1 MKQVSSTTDYSILRQ
16 IQIHHS
22 HTQPKESD
30 ITLGRTTSYE
40 SSQFCRN
47 FNIMAFRRASTK
59 EDINSAMQGKNQ
71 AYAQETIAISNL
83 NFIKQSQF
91 HLHLS
96 PSSQIEMNQLQTKV
110 WKSLQKQMLQKVYSI
125 DIIVLLQN
133 QNEYEFKFDISKL
146 SCFLM
151 VKELSNLIS
160 QAYWDR
166 INKTNQKRKFLHPY
180 LSILVGRVKT
190 QKLDGNMRL
199 FELIHILLNGQKTL
213 ILQESPQPL

>member
-1 MKQVSSTTDYSILRQ
+1 MKQVPSSNDYSILRK
-16 IQIHHS
+16 IQIPHT
-22 HTQPKESD
+22 HTQPKESN

-40 SSQFCRN
+40 SSQFCKS

-59 EDINSAMQGKNQ
+59 EDINNTLQAKNLPST
-71 AYAQETIAISNL
+71 QETLTLINL
-83 NFIKQSQF
+83 NFIN
-91 HLHLS
+91 
-96 PSSQIEMNQLQTKV
+96 PSSYIEMNQLQTKV
-110 WKSLQKQMLQKVYSI
+110 WKSLQKQTLQKVYSI
-125 DIIVLLQN
+125 DIIVLLKN

-160 QAYWDR
+160 QAYLDR
-166 INKTNQKRKFLHPY
+166 INQTILKRSFFFPY

-199 FELIHILLNGQKTL
+199 FELVHILLNGQNTL
-213 ILQESPQPL
+213 ILQESTQSL